1 MGDGRHSKEAA
12 NEGRV
17 NSALK
22 IAQSSARIDPLL
34 PAIILISDIGTA
46 LTHRGLHRACLGLT
60 AFPSSQRGPQHLL
73 LTGNCERV

>member
-1 MGDGRHSKEAA
+1 MRDGRHSKEAE

-22 IAQSSARIDPLL
+22 IAQSSAGIDPLL
-34 PAIILISDIGTA
+34 PAMILSSDIGTA
-46 LTHRGLHRACLGLT
+46 LTHRGLHRACLDLM
-60 AFPSSQRGPQHLL
+60 ASPSSQRGPQRFL